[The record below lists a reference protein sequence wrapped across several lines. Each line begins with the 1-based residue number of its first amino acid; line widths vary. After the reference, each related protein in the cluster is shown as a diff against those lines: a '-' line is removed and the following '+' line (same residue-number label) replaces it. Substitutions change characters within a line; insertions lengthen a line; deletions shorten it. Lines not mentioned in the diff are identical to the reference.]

1 MPFSLEELLEREGGR
16 EEEEKMAENPVTH
29 LTLKIS
35 GDPREINTLN
45 FRIRMLGFLG
55 PPEYV
60 RSMRVG
66 KILSL

>member
-1 MPFSLEELLEREGGR
+1 
-16 EEEEKMAENPVTH
+16 MAENPVTH

-45 FRIRMLGFLG
+45 FRVRMLGFLG

-60 RSMRVG
+60 RSMQVG